1 MKQPDYAGIWRV
13 KGVRYTARRQMR
25 VAVNDIVDVQE
36 VDFVRPKKL
45 AVYFFGRA
53 NPYSLD
59 VFEADW
65 QPVRIDFGGERAS

>member
-1 MKQPDYAGIWRV
+1 MNQPTYAGIWRV
-13 KGVRYTARRQMR
+13 IGHRFTSRRRMR

-36 VDFVRPKKL
+36 VDFVRPKRL

-65 QPVRIDFGGERAS
+65 QPVRIDFGGERCS